1 MRIGLD
7 VARLFIIAIVT
18 ATAGLGAAPPAAAQ
32 DRSAPS
38 AGASEPASPPPPGLV
53 QLGDVE
59 NAVLLLKTVH
69 PGHYLTAPTVA
80 ADVEMDV
87 TGPIIRTRVT
97 QRFENPSDQWVEGT
111 YTFPLPENA
120 AVDRLR
126 LMVGDRFIEG
136 QIKERAEAR
145 RVYEQA
151 RREGRR
157 AGLVEQQRPN
167 MFTNSVANIG
177 PGETVVVQIE
187 YQETARLNDG
197 VFSLRFPMVVGPR
210 YIPQPDLIQ
219 TVDFD
224 GGSGLSLSDPVPDAD
239 AITPPVL
246 DPAFEPGVDADGAR
260 EGDAETLRLP
270 VFVRVNLRAGFPLG
284 AVTSP
289 YHDVDVER
297 LDGARATVALT
308 GAVPANRDFALEWR
322 AMDGRRPQAALFKE
336 VRDGDTY
343 ALAMVAPPA
352 ALSADAPRRPRE
364 AIFVIDNSGSMAGPS
379 MTQAKQALTLALDRL
394 QPEDTFNVVRF
405 DDTHD
410 QAFDAPV
417 SATPENVGF
426 AKGLVSQ
433 LEAEGG
439 TEMLPALKAALYDT
453 APDDPDRVR
462 QVVFLTDGAI
472 GNEAELFQEIKAS
485 LGRSR
490 LFTVGIGSAPNSYF
504 MTRAARLGRGTFT
517 HIGDVAE
524 VAERAGALFAALER
538 PVMTDLEAD
547 ILEGRVVEIY
557 PSPLPDLYD
566 GEPVVAAVKLAGD
579 SAQDATLR
587 LSGLL
592 GDTRWAAD
600 LDLGDAAEG
609 SGVAAIWGRAKIA
622 DIEETRF
629 EGAPQDAID
638 AGVLETA
645 LAFNLV
651 SRRTSLVAVD
661 VTPARPADEPLTP
674 RDIATMLPAGWDF
687 GAVFGE
693 PAEAFVREA
702 ALDPTDPRLGVLRAG
717 RDPSQVV
724 RGPDGLPLP
733 RGGLTDADRA
743 LQQAVNG
750 RLRAATAAS
759 GGDLML
765 VTGARITHDG
775 RRVQL
780 LIAAALIGLALLS
793 AAAGVIA
800 LRRKAAAKAA
810 TRREAD
816 RRSHRTP
823 RG

>member
-1 MRIGLD
+1 MGMGLN
-7 VARLFIIAIVT
+7 VARLVVIAVVM
-18 ATAGLGAAPPAAAQ
+18 AVVALSVAPPAAAQ
-32 DRSAPS
+32 
-38 AGASEPASPPPPGLV
+38 EPAPTSPPPGLV
-53 QLGDVE
+53 RLSEVE

-126 LMVGDRFIEG
+126 VMVGDRFIEG
-136 QIKERAEAR
+136 QVKERAQAR

-157 AGLVEQQRPN
+157 AGLVEQQRAN
-167 MFTNSVANIG
+167 MFTNSVVNIG

-210 YIPQPDLIQ
+210 YVPRPDVVQ

-224 GGSGLSLSDPVPDAD
+224 GRGGLSLSTPVPDAE
-239 AITPPVL
+239 AISPPVL
-246 DPAFEPGVDADGAR
+246 DPAFEPGVDGDGAR
-260 EGDAETLRLP
+260 EGDANTLRLP
-270 VFVRVNLRAGFPLG
+270 VFIRVNLRAGFPLG
-284 AVTSP
+284 AIASP

-297 LDGARATVALT
+297 LDAARVSVALT
-308 GAVPANRDFALEWR
+308 GDVPANRDFALTWR
-322 AMDGRRPQAALFKE
+322 AKDGRRPQAALFKE
-336 VRDGDTY
+336 VRDGATY

-405 DDTHD
+405 DDTLD
-410 QAFDAPV
+410 VAFPAPV
-417 SATPENVGF
+417 AATPDNVGF

-439 TEMLPALKAALYDT
+439 TEMLPALTAALADG
-453 APDDPDRVR
+453 APDDGERVR

-472 GNEAELFQEIKAS
+472 GNEAQLFQEIKTS

-524 VAERAGALFAALER
+524 VAERAGALFEALER
-538 PVMTDLEAD
+538 PVMTDLDAA
-547 ILEGRVVEIY
+547 ILDGRLVEIY
-557 PSPLPDLYD
+557 PAPLPDLYD
-566 GEPVVAAVKLAGD
+566 GEPVVAAVKLSGE
-579 SAQDATLR
+579 SADAATLR

-592 GDTRWAAD
+592 GETRWAAD
-600 LDLGDAAEG
+600 LDLADAAEG
-609 SGVAAIWGRAKIA
+609 PGVAAIWGRAKIA
-622 DIEETRF
+622 DIEESRY

-661 VTPARPADEPLTP
+661 VTPARPAGEPLTS
-674 RDIATMLPAGWDF
+674 RAIATMLPAGWDF
-687 GAVFGE
+687 GKVFGE
-693 PAEAFVREA
+693 PADEFMREA
-702 ALDPTDPRLGVLRAG
+702 ALDPADPRLEALRA
-717 RDPSQVV
+717 RQDPSQVV
-724 RGPDGLPLP
+724 GEPDGLPLP

-743 LQQAVNG
+743 LRQAVTQ
-750 RLRAATAAS
+750 RLRAHAGAS
-759 GGDLML
+759 GGDVML

-780 LIAAALIGLALLS
+780 VIAAAQLGLALLS
-793 AAAGVIA
+793 AAAGLVA

-810 TRREAD
+810 ARAR
-816 RRSHRTP
+816 RTP
-823 RG
+823 TPKP